1 MTETRSHGT
10 TSVSSTERRL
20 MAKMALLNNI
30 DHPDL
35 KVITRFG
42 ATYGDSVNQAAVY
55 PTEFSELQREYPI
68 FFRKDEEGAFYCVIL
83 LGLDKGENLFLD
95 GARWQARYVPAI
107 HQRGPFMIG
116 FQNQE
121 VDGEVRREPVIH
133 VDLENPRVSKTEGE
147 PLFLAHGG
155 NAPYLQHISQVLR
168 VITVGADMTAP
179 MFAAFEQAGLI
190 EPVSLDVKLD
200 DHTEYKVPDLFTLN
214 EEKLAALEGE
224 ALQQLHRGGF
234 LRAAYLVLASLGNVN
249 RLINMKNAKRAA
261 GG

>member
-1 MTETRSHGT
+1 
-10 TSVSSTERRL
+10 

-35 KVITRFG
+35 RVITRYG
-42 ATYGDSVNQAAVY
+42 ADYGDSVNLAAVY

-68 FFRKDEEGAFYCVIL
+68 FFMKDAEGAFFCVVL

-95 GARWQARYVPAI
+95 GDRWNARYVPAI
-107 HQRGPFMIG
+107 HERGPFLIG
-116 FQNQE
+116 FQAQE

-133 VDLENPRVSKTEGE
+133 VDLDHPRISRTEGE

-155 NAPYLQHISQVLR
+155 NAPYLQHVSQVLR
-168 VITVGADMTAP
+168 VITVGAEMTAP

-190 EPVSLDVKLD
+190 EPVTLDIKLD
-200 DHTEYKVPDLFTLN
+200 DHTEYKVPDLFTLS
-214 EEKLAALEGE
+214 EERLGALDGE
-224 ALQQLHRGGF
+224 VLQGLHRGGF

-249 RLINMKNAKRAA
+249 RLINMKNARRAA
-261 GG
+261 GS

>member
-35 KVITRFG
+35 KVITRFD
-42 ATYGDSVNQAAVY
+42 AAYGDSVNQAAVY

-107 HQRGPFMIG
+107 HQRGPFMLG
-116 FQNQE
+116 FQNQ
-121 VDGEVRREPVIH
+121 
-133 VDLENPRVSKTEGE
+133 
-147 PLFLAHGG
+147 
-155 NAPYLQHISQVLR
+155 
-168 VITVGADMTAP
+168 
-179 MFAAFEQAGLI
+179 
-190 EPVSLDVKLD
+190 
-200 DHTEYKVPDLFTLN
+200 
-214 EEKLAALEGE
+214 
-224 ALQQLHRGGF
+224 
-234 LRAAYLVLASLGNVN
+234 
-249 RLINMKNAKRAA
+249 
-261 GG
+261 